1 MIAGTRGGNTR
12 ARIINALIDRPYNA
26 NQLSEFIGMD
36 YKTIRHHIG
45 VLMKHSIIVAEG
57 EKYGA
62 MYFLSSEME
71 ANLDEFGKIWEKIDK
86 SKKELL
92 TTEEAL
98 FK

>member
-1 MIAGTRGGNTR
+1 
-12 ARIINALIDRPYNA
+12 
-26 NQLSEFIGMD
+26 
-36 YKTIRHHIG
+36 
-45 VLMKHSIIVAEG
+45 MKHSIIVAEG